1 MTYRPR
7 WRKAIGMSIIFHI
20 LFLGVIGWLAGKAVT
35 SIEAEPYIE
44 LELLTDASIED
55 SGLDEPLPNSQ
66 SASSAAPVQTMQV
79 REKTAVSPVT
89 PQVVA
94 VANELAMEAVEAV
107 ASSQSASS
115 NESTGN
121 LSSGNDAVG
130 NNGSGSSGT
139 NTGSN
144 SGGNGGRKGKIVR
157 PQILS
162 KVDPDYPEGART
174 AGLTGTVVVKIQIL
188 VNGLPGDVTISATSG
203 HDILDAAVVAAVR
216 KWRFVPAKDPESGAS
231 IMCYTNMPVTFR
243 FK

>member
-7 WRKAIGMSIIFHI
+7 WRKAIGISIIFHI
-20 LFLGVIGWLAGKAVT
+20 LFWGVIGWLAGKAVT
-35 SIEAEPYIE
+35 PIEAEPYIE
-44 LELLTDASIED
+44 LELLTDASIDD
-55 SGLDEPLPNSQ
+55 SELDDTLPNSQ
-66 SASSAAPVQTMQV
+66 SAPSAAPVQTVQV
-79 REKTAVSPVT
+79 RASTAVSPAT

-115 NESTGN
+115 NESTGIS
-121 LSSGNDAVG
+121 SSGSDAVE
-130 NNGSGSSGT
+130 NNGSSSGT
-139 NTGSN
+139 NASSN
-144 SGGNGGRKGKIVR
+144 SGGNGGRKGKVVR

-188 VNGLPGDVTISATSG
+188 ANGLPGDVSISTTSG
-203 HDILDAAVVAAVR
+203 HDILDAAVVAAVQ

>member
-7 WRKAIGMSIIFHI
+7 WRKAIGISIIFHI
-20 LFLGVIGWLAGKAVT
+20 LFWGVIGWLAGKAVT
-35 SIEAEPYIE
+35 PIEAEPYIE
-44 LELLTDASIED
+44 LELLTDASIDD
-55 SGLDEPLPNSQ
+55 SELDDTLPNSQ
-66 SASSAAPVQTMQV
+66 SAPSAAPVQTMQV
-79 REKTAVSPVT
+79 RASTAVSPAT
-89 PQVVA
+89 PQVVT

-115 NESTGN
+115 NESNGN
-121 LSSGNDAVG
+121 FSSGSDAVG

-188 VNGLPGDVTISATSG
+188 ANGLPGDVSISTTSG
-203 HDILDAAVVAAVR
+203 HDILDAAVVAAVQ

>member
-7 WRKAIGMSIIFHI
+7 WRKAIGISIIFHI
-20 LFLGVIGWLAGKAVT
+20 LFWGVIGWLAGKAVT
-35 SIEAEPYIE
+35 PIEAEPYIE
-44 LELLTDASIED
+44 LELLTDASIDD
-55 SGLDEPLPNSQ
+55 SELDDTLPNSQ
-66 SASSAAPVQTMQV
+66 SAPSAAPVQTVQV
-79 REKTAVSPVT
+79 RASTAVSPAAS
-89 PQVVA
+89 QVVT

-107 ASSQSASS
+107 ASSQSAS

-121 LSSGNDAVG
+121 FSASSGAVG

-162 KVDPDYPEGART
+162 KVDPDYPEGARI
-174 AGLTGTVVVKIQIL
+174 AGLTGTVAVKIQIL
-188 VNGLPGDVTISATSG
+188 ANGLPGDVTISATSG
-203 HDILDAAVVAAVR
+203 HDILDAAVVAAIQ

-231 IMCYTNMPVTFR
+231 IMCYTNIPVTFR

>member
-7 WRKAIGMSIIFHI
+7 WRKAIGISVIFHI
-20 LFLGVIGWLAGKAVT
+20 VFLGLIGWLAGKVVT

-55 SGLDEPLPNSQ
+55 SGLNDTLPISQ
-66 SASSAAPVQTMQV
+66 SAPSAAPVQTVQV
-79 REKTAVSPVT
+79 RASTAVSPAT
-89 PQVVA
+89 PQVVT

-107 ASSQSASS
+107 ASSQSAS

-121 LSSGNDAVG
+121 FSASSDAVG

-188 VNGLPGDVTISATSG
+188 ANGLPGDVTISATSG
-203 HDILDAAVVAAVR
+203 HDILDAAVVAAIQ
-216 KWRFVPAKDPESGAS
+216 KWRFIPAKDPESGAS

>member
-1 MTYRPR
+1 MIYRPR
-7 WRKAIGMSIIFHI
+7 WRKAIGISVIFHI
-20 LFLGVIGWLAGKAVT
+20 LLLGVIGWLAGKAVT

-55 SGLDEPLPNSQ
+55 SGLDDTLPISQ
-66 SASSAAPVQTMQV
+66 SAPSAAPVRTMQA
-79 REKTAVSPVT
+79 RTSKAASPATSEVVT
-89 PQVVA
+89 
-94 VANELAMEAVEAV
+94 EAV

-121 LSSGNDAVG
+121 FSASSDAVG

-188 VNGLPGDVTISATSG
+188 ANGLPGDVTISATSG
-203 HDILDAAVVAAVR
+203 HDILDAAVVAAIQ

-243 FK
+243 F